1 MKFCRE
7 HLLIYAVTDRA
18 WTGRM
23 TLFEQVEAAL
33 RGGATMVQLREK
45 GLAEQDFE
53 GFLEEARRMH
63 ELTARY
69 GVPLIIDDNVEIAL
83 KSGAEGVHVGQNDMD
98 AGEVRRLLGPD
109 RILGVTAKTVE
120 QARRAQDA
128 GADYLGSGAVFGTST
143 KADAIPMSLE
153 RLREICAC
161 VRIPVVAIGGICL
174 ENIGRL
180 SGSGVAGAAIVSG
193 IFGAEDIEGTTR
205 RLAEV
210 MRGNLGACVAGGR

>member
-23 TLFEQVEAAL
+23 TLVEQVEAAL

-45 GLAEQDFE
+45 GLAEQDLE

-210 MRGNLGACVAGGR
+210 MRGNLGDCVAGRR

>member
-193 IFGAEDIEGTTR
+193 IFGAEDIEGR
-205 RLAEV
+205 R
-210 MRGNLGACVAGGR
+210 GGWQK

>member
-69 GVPLIIDDNVEIAL
+69 GVSLIIDDNVEIAL

-210 MRGNLGACVAGGR
+210 MRGNLGDCVAGRR

>member
-45 GLAEQDFE
+45 GLAEPDF
-53 GFLEEARRMH
+53 GAFLQEARRMH

-193 IFGAEDIEGTTR
+193 IFGAEDIEETTR

-210 MRGNLGACVAGGR
+210 MRGNLGDCVAGRR

>member
-83 KSGAEGVHVGQNDMD
+83 KSGAEGVHVGQNDMN

-210 MRGNLGACVAGGR
+210 MRGNLRDCVAGRR

>member
-83 KSGAEGVHVGQNDMD
+83 KSGAEGVHVGQNDMN

-205 RLAEV
+205 RLAS
-210 MRGNLGACVAGGR
+210 AGCG